1 MMQSQERPQLT
12 PWGALE
18 IDGPS
23 ELSLVRTRE
32 HSSTLPSHCMWAAV
46 GRNKTLD
53 KVTPQ
58 QRQFQRELTA
68 DNQPPPLQ

>member
-12 PWGALE
+12 PWAALK

-23 ELSLVRTRE
+23 DLSPVRTRE
-32 HSSTLPSHCMWAAV
+32 HSPTLTGHCMGAAL

-53 KVTPQ
+53 KVTQ
-58 QRQFQRELTA
+58 QRQFQ
-68 DNQPPPLQ
+68 